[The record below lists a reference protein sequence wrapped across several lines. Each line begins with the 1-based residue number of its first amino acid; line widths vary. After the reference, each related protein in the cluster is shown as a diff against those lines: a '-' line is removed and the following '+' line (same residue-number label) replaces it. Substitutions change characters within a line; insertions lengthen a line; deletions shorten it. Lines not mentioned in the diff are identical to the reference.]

1 MSEIMKTIDDR
12 ETQKQTK
19 KQKNK
24 QTKTEKNKGQ
34 RKAIV
39 KE

>member
-1 MSEIMKTIDDR
+1 MKTIDDR

-24 QTKTEKNKGQ
+24 QMKTEKNKGW